1 MILKKIRVRRFR
13 AISDG
18 RIIEFSPGLN
28 IIKGSD
34 NESGKSSLRMAITKA
49 LFQDPNTSREDIIGL
64 TSWGAEEPWE
74 IELDFESE
82 TGAFRLVKSL

>member
-1 MILKKIRVRRFR
+1 MILNRIRVRRFR
-13 AISDG
+13 AINDG

-34 NESGKSSLRMAITKA
+34 NEAGKSSLRMAITKA
-49 LFQDPNTSREDIIGL
+49 LFQDPNTSREDIVGL

-74 IELDFESE
+74 IELDFESDS
-82 TGAFRLVKSL
+82 GAFRLA